1 MTYENRPAGYIF
13 KPGDRVRLLMK
24 YAYTPEGS
32 TGTVVGYEDNN
43 SDIEIRLVR
52 VKLDQKNKKGKSEI
66 IAFQYRFDLDVDPD
80 PVIELDMDGL
90 DELL

>member
-1 MTYENRPAGYIF
+1 MTYENRPVGYIF

-24 YAYTPEGS
+24 YAYTPKGS
-32 TGTVVGYEDNN
+32 TGTVVRYGDTDP
-43 SDIEIRLVR
+43 DIENRLIRVR
-52 VKLDQKNKKGKSEI
+52 LDQKNEKDKSEI
-66 IAFQYRFDLDVDPD
+66 IAFQHRFDLDVDPD

>member
-13 KPGDRVRLLMK
+13 KPGDKVRLLMK

-32 TGTVVGYEDNN
+32 TGTVVRYDDND
-43 SDIEIRLVR
+43 SDVENRLIRVR
-52 VKLDQKNKKGKSEI
+52 LDQKNEQGRSAI